1 MRNLSLSACFFLGLL
16 AILLQKSPIPFLP
29 FTVKIPIKP
38 FIDFMQTV
46 VNLFD
51 MKIFTEIDCISFVK
65 SFLFFTPS
73 TVLETLH
80 NQLVCTIPASL

>member
-1 MRNLSLSACFFLGLL
+1 
-16 AILLQKSPIPFLP
+16 
-29 FTVKIPIKP
+29 
-38 FIDFMQTV
+38 MQTV